1 MKMLKE
7 QKTDTFL
14 KHKTIASIVTPLGEG
29 GIGKVIVSGP
39 DSLGIVNTVFEGK
52 GIADLRE
59 AASQKLYYGHITD
72 KGQRIDEVILNVMK
86 RGDSFTGEEVVE
98 VNCHG
103 GIRVLMRIYECLQSA
118 GAEGVGWDSLLLQ
131 SFENDKIDFIQKE
144 ALQEVIKAR
153 TKLGVK
159 VLLDQYAG
167 ALSKAAR
174 QGLEIIERIKQSLNY
189 KNVKAH
195 PHPSPPPSRERA
207 SDDLLPQHISASHGG
222 RGAGGNGQLHKNGAS
237 VSALTERIKQLL
249 ETAPFG
255 IALTSPQVLV
265 ILGKPNVGKS
275 TLINAI
281 LGEERMLVH
290 HEPGTT
296 RDYVSEF
303 ISVDGV
309 PFELVDTAGMRNTSD
324 MLESMSIEMTQEQ
337 LRRAD
342 AVVAVFDNS
351 RPFDLEDEKILDALN
366 TWSMVKRSGGLQQK
380 ADKYAMIIPVVNKR
394 DLPVKL
400 DRRRIESDV
409 GQPLCYISAK
419 NREGLEDLNRRLVQE
434 FDTAYKPMK
443 PILFNKRQCLL
454 LANADVL
461 VKREANCLTTE
472 NVSDKTFQVIDELKD
487 IFTACLMGS

>member
-39 DSLGIVNTVFEGK
+39 NALSIVNEMFEGK

-59 AASQKLYYGHITD
+59 AASHKLYYGHITD

-86 RGDSFTGEEVVE
+86 RGDSFTGEDVVE

-131 SFENDKIDFIQKE
+131 SFENDKMDFIQKE

-174 QGLEIIERIKQSLNY
+174 QGLEIIERIKRSLNY
-189 KNVKAH
+189 KNVKVH
-195 PHPSPPPSRERA
+195 PHPSPPPSRERE
-207 SDDLLPQHISASHGG
+207 SDDLPQHISASPGG
-222 RGAGGNGQLHKNGAS
+222 RGAGGKDQLHKNGAS

-309 PFELVDTAGMRNTSD
+309 PFELVDTAGVRNTSD

-342 AVVAVFDNS
+342 KVIVVFDNS
-351 RPFDLEDEKILDALN
+351 RPFDHEDESILSVLN
-366 TWSMVKRSGGLQQK
+366 SWVKTEN
-380 ADKYAMIIPVVNKR
+380 ADDLRRKMNAHAIIPVINKR
-394 DLPVKL
+394 DLPAKL

-419 NREGLEDLNRRLVQE
+419 NREGLEDLNSRLVQE

-443 PILFNKRQCLL
+443 PILFNKRQYLL
-454 LANADVL
+454 LAKADVL

-472 NVSDKTFQVIDELKD
+472 NVSNKTFQVIDELKD

>member
-1 MKMLKE
+1 MLKE

-29 GIGKVIVSGP
+29 GIGKVVVSGP
-39 DSLGIVNTVFEGK
+39 NALSIVNEMFEGK

-59 AASQKLYYGHITD
+59 AASHKLYYGHITD

-86 RGDSFTGEEVVE
+86 RGDSFTGEDAVE

-131 SFENDKIDFIQKE
+131 SFENDKMDFIQKE

-174 QGLEIIERIKQSLNY
+174 QGLEIIERIKRSLNY
-189 KNVKAH
+189 KNVKVH
-195 PHPSPPPSRERA
+195 PHPSPPPSRERE
-207 SDDLLPQHISASHGG
+207 SDDLPQHISASPGG
-222 RGAGGNGQLHKNGAS
+222 RGAGGKDQLHKNGAS

-309 PFELVDTAGMRNTSD
+309 PFELVDTAGVRNTSD

-342 AVVAVFDNS
+342 KVIVVFDNS
-351 RPFDLEDEKILDALN
+351 RPFDHEDESILSVLN
-366 TWSMVKRSGGLQQK
+366 SWVKTENAGDLCRK
-380 ADKYAMIIPVVNKR
+380 MNAHAIIPVINKR
-394 DLPVKL
+394 DLPAKL

-419 NREGLEDLNRRLVQE
+419 NREGLEDLNSRLVQE
-434 FDTAYKPMK
+434 FDTAYKSMK
-443 PILFNKRQCLL
+443 PILFNKRQYLL
-454 LANADVL
+454 LAKADVL

-472 NVSDKTFQVIDELKD
+472 NVSNKTFQVIDELKD

>member
-1 MKMLKE
+1 MNI
-7 QKTDTFL
+7 

-39 DSLGIVNTVFEGK
+39 NSLSIVNEMFEGK
-52 GIADLRE
+52 GLADLRE
-59 AASQKLYYGHITD
+59 AASHKLYYGHITD

-86 RGDSFTGEEVVE
+86 RGDSFTGEDVVE

-131 SFENDKIDFIQKE
+131 SFENDKMDFIQKE

-189 KNVKAH
+189 KNIKVH
-195 PHPSPPPSRERA
+195 PHPNPPPSRERE
-207 SDDLLPQHISASHGG
+207 SDDLPQHISASPGG
-222 RGAGGNGQLHKNGAS
+222 MGAGGNDQLHKNGAS

-309 PFELVDTAGMRNTSD
+309 PFELVDTAGVRNTSD
-324 MLESMSIEMTQEQ
+324 MLESLSIEMTQEQ

-351 RPFDLEDEKILDALN
+351 RPFDHEDESILRVLN
-366 TWSMVKRSGGLQQK
+366 SWVKTENTDDLRRK
-380 ADKYAMIIPVVNKR
+380 MNAHAIIPVVNKC

-400 DRRRIESDV
+400 DEERIESDV

-419 NREGLEDLNRRLVQE
+419 NREGLEDLNSRLVQE

-443 PILFNKRQCLL
+443 PILFNKRQYLL
-454 LANADVL
+454 LAKADVL

>member
-1 MKMLKE
+1 MNI
-7 QKTDTFL
+7 

-39 DSLGIVNTVFEGK
+39 NSLSIGNKVFEGK

-86 RGDSFTGEEVVE
+86 RGDSFTGEDVVE

-131 SFENDKIDFIQKE
+131 SFENDKMDFIRKE

-159 VLLDQYAG
+159 VMLDQYAG

-174 QGLEIIERIKQSLNY
+174 QGLEIIGRIKQSLNY
-189 KNVKAH
+189 KNIKVH
-195 PHPSPPPSRERA
+195 PHPSPPPSRERE
-207 SDDLLPQHISASHGG
+207 SDDLPQHISASPGG
-222 RGAGGNGQLHKNGAS
+222 RGAGVNDQLHKNGAS

-309 PFELVDTAGMRNTSD
+309 PFELVDTAGVRNTSD

-351 RPFDLEDEKILDALN
+351 RPFDHEDESLLSVLN
-366 TWSMVKRSGGLQQK
+366 SWVKTEN
-380 ADKYAMIIPVVNKR
+380 ADDLRRKTNAHAIIPVVNKC

-400 DRRRIESDV
+400 DEERIVSDV

-419 NREGLEDLNRRLVQE
+419 NREGLEDLNSRLVQE

-443 PILFNKRQCLL
+443 PILFNKRQYLL
-454 LANADVL
+454 LAKADVL

-472 NVSDKTFQVIDELKD
+472 KVSDKTFQVIDELKD